1 MKTVSI
7 TLVIVAL
14 AFAGTIFS
22 KSSFSK
28 SNVDVIEKSFNVA
41 SKGTLRLD
49 TDSGSISVESH
60 SSETVDV
67 RVELKG
73 KLRDNMKIGFDHD
86 GADLSVQGDRESSFS
101 WGFNNG
107 NAKFIIKVPRHYDLA
122 LKTSGGS
129 IQLSSLTGTVKA
141 RTSGGS
147 IKVDQITGDL
157 KVKTSGGSIKVDE
170 VSGAIDAKT
179 SGGSIKLRMTE
190 QPKHDSQLRTS
201 GGSVKAY
208 LASGIAVDL
217 TASTSGGSV
226 STDFNVNGS
235 VRRTSIAGEIN
246 GGGPKLKLH
255 TSGGSVKIE
264 KI

>member
-1 MKTVSI
+1 V
-7 TLVIVAL
+7 
-14 AFAGTIFS
+14 
-22 KSSFSK
+22 
-28 SNVDVIEKSFNVA
+28 
-41 SKGTLRLD
+41 
-49 TDSGSISVESH
+49 
-60 SSETVDV
+60 
-67 RVELKG
+67 
-73 KLRDNMKIGFDHD
+73 
-86 GADLSVQGDRESSFS
+86 
-101 WGFNNG
+101 
-107 NAKFIIKVPRHYDLA
+107 
-122 LKTSGGS
+122 
-129 IQLSSLTGTVKA
+129 
-141 RTSGGS
+141 
-147 IKVDQITGDL
+147 

-170 VSGAIDAKT
+170 VTGAIDAKT

-208 LASGIAVDL
+208 LTSGIAVDL

-235 VRRTSIAGEIN
+235 VRRTSIDGEIN